1 MFGFIHLSMV
11 TTLVHYCSVPSE
23 LVQFSKQQQQ
33 QHILQT
39 VEIYN
44 IYTKGSLYILII
56 GKFTIR
62 V

>member
-33 QHILQT
+33 HILQT
-39 VEIYN
+39 VEVYN
-44 IYTKGSLYILII
+44 ICTKGSLYILII
-56 GKFTIR
+56 GKFAICM
-62 V
+62 